1 MVGKWVTDDKGT
13 PDDTSDDTLTCEL
26 HFNTDSHPKA
36 KVGIGEQTQ
45 VGPGE
50 ITFSS
55 RADSC
60 LAVAVASADKVQSVG
75 GYSLRVTSEGLT
87 FVPGSDD
94 DYTPL
99 VVSDPFLPYWR
110 YVIGEWD
117 HDRDESTANRSLSQR
132 FGALSGR
139 RGSTKINTSTD
150 SDMFKHHLSA
160 GTHGIKVS
168 DAETLDTDC
177 KTSAGSSSPSCTSVQ
192 SDLNA
197 RADRMMRPRG
207 PRAERDHQLF
217 GLHR

>member
-1 MVGKWVTDDKGT
+1 M
-13 PDDTSDDTLTCEL
+13 
-26 HFNTDSHPKA
+26 
-36 KVGIGEQTQ
+36 
-45 VGPGE
+45 
-50 ITFSS
+50 
-55 RADSC
+55 
-60 LAVAVASADKVQSVG
+60 G

-99 VVSDPFLPYWR
+99 VVSDPYLPYDR
-110 YVIGEWD
+110 YITGEWD
-117 HDRDESTANRSLSQR
+117 HDDDESTANRSLSQR

-150 SDMFKHHLSA
+150 SDMFKHRLSA

-177 KTSAGSSSPSCTSVQ
+177 KTSASSSRESCTSVQ
-192 SDLNA
+192 SVLEPQGGQDDA
-197 RADRMMRPRG
+197 TESPC
-207 PRAERDHQLF
+207 AERDRQLF